1 MALHSLL
8 ESEEMVSESYVITFV
23 ELFSASEFL
32 NADIKMP
39 SEISKTVCHKPLSFK
54 SRPILSI

>member
-1 MALHSLL
+1 
-8 ESEEMVSESYVITFV
+8 MVSESYVITFV